1 MNFIKVKDKLILLMI
16 VCVASNF
23 SIALLSL
30 DYLRKMEWNAEQ
42 LYNEKM
48 QMVDVLKSA
57 ETLAITGQLD
67 EAKKLV
73 GNASYLAFDSKMDF
87 YLKQVHTNASAT
99 FFLEMKDYVMTRTDQ
114 QLSLY
119 EKDIHKGYMAIVT
132 VSVLMILI
140 VLYLSYVATKSVR
153 KPTKQLHYLLKR
165 AQQGDF
171 SNRAKYES
179 RDELGE
185 LLLSYNQMVS
195 EVKTLFEVVKNSACA
210 VIGAN
215 VQLTENAETMT
226 SSAQQI
232 TNNTE
237 AMTAAMT
244 ISTVHVNSNTAMI
257 QEVASS
263 MEMMTNRITLM
274 KEIIVQMVQQAQT
287 GEQHVATNV
296 SQMHVIEQAMLEANE
311 MMQRLENQ
319 TQQITTVIDMIQGI
333 ANDTNLLALNA
344 AIEAARAGDN
354 GKGFG
359 VVANEVKKLAG
370 QSLHSTQTIIYIV
383 EAIQQETMAAAT
395 VMEKAS
401 NATRIGIATTN
412 QTSQNFRN
420 IATRI
425 QQIEPHIEEV
435 SGTIDQMANFTKDV
449 AKQSLELVQM
459 IEENVAQIE
468 QISKKTTEQLKAST
482 AIELQIQNISK
493 NTRSLTH
500 ALHKFVV

>member
-1 MNFIKVKDKLILLMI
+1 MNFIKVKDKLVLLML

-23 SIALLSL
+23 IIAIFSL

-48 QMVDVLKSA
+48 QIIDVLKSA
-57 ETLAITGQLD
+57 ETLAVTGQLD
-67 EAKKLV
+67 EAKRLV
-73 GNASYLAFDSKMDF
+73 KNAPFLAFDSKMDF
-87 YLKQVHTNASAT
+87 YLKQVNSGASESL
-99 FFLEMKDYVMTRTDQ
+99 FVEMKDYVMTRTEK
-114 QLSLY
+114 QLSMY
-119 EKDIHKGYMAIVT
+119 EQDIHKGYFAIVT
-132 VSVLMILI
+132 VSVFMII
-140 VLYLSYVATKSVR
+140 VVLLLSYIATKSVR
-153 KPTKQLHYLLKR
+153 KPTKQLKYLLHR

-171 SNRAKYES
+171 SNIAKYES

-195 EVKTLFEVVKNSACA
+195 EVKVLFEVVQNSARE
-210 VIGAN
+210 VNLAN

-226 SSAQQI
+226 SSAHQI
-232 TNNTE
+232 TTNTE
-237 AMTAAMT
+237 AMTAAVSL
-244 ISTVHVNSNTAMI
+244 STVHVNANTAMI

-263 MEMMTNRITLM
+263 IAMITNRVHLM
-274 KEIIVQMVQQAQT
+274 KEIIVEMVQQAQT

-296 SQMHVIEQAMLEANE
+296 SQMHVIEQSMLEANE
-311 MMQRLENQ
+311 KMQRLEKQ
-319 TQQITTVIDMIQGI
+319 TQHISTVIDIIQSI

-344 AIEAARAGDN
+344 AIEAARAGEN

-370 QSLHSTQTIIYIV
+370 QSLHSTQTITKIV
-383 EAIQQETMAAAT
+383 EVIQQETKAAAAL
-395 VMEKAS
+395 MDKAS
-401 NATRIGIATTN
+401 NAVRLGITTTD

-425 QQIEPHIEEV
+425 QQFEPHIEEV
-435 SGTIDQMANFTKDV
+435 SSNIGQMTYFTKDV

-459 IEENVAQIE
+459 VEENVAQIE
-468 QISKKTTEQLKAST
+468 QVSNKTTEQLQATT
-482 AIELQIQNISK
+482 AIEAQIQTISK

-500 ALHKFVV
+500 ALQKFVV